1 MNTQVPFIVPNP
13 TNAHKPKLLDMVTQ
27 VIRTKHFSIRT
38 EEAYT
43 GWIKRYILFH
53 NKRHPRDMGES
64 EVSSFLSSLATKNK
78 VSAST
83 QNQALSAI
91 VFLYKNV
98 IKKDLGMFTNIEK
111 AKRPKR
117 LPIVFS
123 KIEAQK
129 ILSKLRDEKW
139 IMVSLLYGAG
149 LRLMDCLRLRVKD
162 IDFDYK
168 QITVRNGKGN
178 KDRVT
183 ILPETVINPLKNH
196 LLNVKELHNNDLKQG
211 YGSVYIPPA
220 LSRKYPHADKELG
233 WQYVFP
239 AKNRSIDPRTDIV
252 RRHHFSEASLH
263 KTVKQ
268 AIKDAGIIKP
278 GSCHTFRHSFAT
290 HLLENGYDI
299 RTVQELLGHS
309 DVSTTMIYTHVLNKG
324 GHGVKSPLDN

>member
-13 TNAHKPKLLDMVTQ
+13 TNSHKPKLLDMVTQ

-53 NKRHPRDMGES
+53 NKRHPRDMGEN
-64 EVSSFLSSLATKNK
+64 EVSSFLSSLATQNK
-78 VSAST
+78 VSPST

-123 KIEAQK
+123 KMEAQK
-129 ILSKLRDEKW
+129 ILSKLHEEKW

-183 ILPETVINPLKNH
+183 ILPETVINPLEKH

-211 YGSVYIPPA
+211 YGSVYIPHA

-324 GHGVKSPLDN
+324 GHGVKSPLD

>member
-38 EEAYT
+38 EEAYV

-53 NKRHPRDMGES
+53 NKRHPRDMGEN

-98 IKKDLGMFTNIEK
+98 IKRDLGMFTNIEK

-123 KIEAQK
+123 KMEAQK
-129 ILSKLRDEKW
+129 ILSKLREEKW

-183 ILPETVINPLKNH
+183 ILPETVINPLEKH

-211 YGSVYIPPA
+211 YGSVYIPHA
-220 LSRKYPHADKELG
+220 LSRKYPHADKDLG

-324 GHGVKSPLDN
+324 GHGVKSPLD